1 MLATFYHHPPK
12 YKGPNWCE
20 LDLTAFQAV
29 QKCLD
34 AFRPDV
40 IIHAAANSD
49 LDECEKNPQ
58 AAEKINVVATKFLAQ
73 TAEAFGVRFIFV
85 SSDMVFD
92 GKTGFY
98 SENDPV
104 SPLAVYGKNKI
115 DAEKSV
121 HLSCK
126 NHVIARTALIYG
138 RPLGGG
144 SSFSNWMEMRL
155 RKNQTV
161 PLYTDQ
167 FRTPIYVENLAE
179 MLLELAQSD
188 FVGTLHLGGANRID
202 RYNFGLQLCSLGGY
216 NSRLLQKTSMHDFQP
231 LAPRPADVSFSI
243 DKAKS
248 VLTTKMLSTEGGLL
262 RMFEND

>member
-1 MLATFYHHPPK
+1 VLATFYHHPPK
-12 YKGPNWCE
+12 YKGPNWCK

-34 AFRPDV
+34 EFRPDV
-40 IIHAAANSD
+40 IIHAAANSN

-58 AAEKINVVATKFLAQ
+58 DAEKINVAATEFLAQ
-73 TAEAFGVRFIFV
+73 AAEALGARFIFV

-98 SENDPV
+98 SESDPV
-104 SPLAVYGKNKI
+104 SPLAVYGKNKT

-121 HLSCK
+121 QHSCK
-126 NHVIARTALIYG
+126 NHVIARAALIYG
-138 RPLGGG
+138 RSLGGG

-161 PLYTDQ
+161 PLFIDQ
-167 FRTPIYVENLAE
+167 FRTPIYAGNLAE
-179 MLLELAQSD
+179 MLLELAHLD
-188 FVGTLHLGGANRID
+188 FIGTLHIGGANRID

-216 NSRLLQKTSMHDFQP
+216 NSSLLQPTSMHDFQP
-231 LAPRPADVSFSI
+231 LAQRPADVSFSI

-248 VLTTKMLSTEGGLL
+248 VLTTKILRTEEGLL
-262 RMFEND
+262 RMFESD